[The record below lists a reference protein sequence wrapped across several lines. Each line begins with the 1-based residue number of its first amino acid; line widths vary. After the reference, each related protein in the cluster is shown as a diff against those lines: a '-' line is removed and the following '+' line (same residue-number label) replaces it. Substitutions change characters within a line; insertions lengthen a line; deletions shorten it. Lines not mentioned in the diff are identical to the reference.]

1 MSNRERISSVDT
13 AWLRMDRPT
22 NLMMIVGVMM
32 FDRPIAFDRLQ
43 RIIESRLLP
52 YRRFRQK
59 AVNDATGSYWEDD
72 ELFDLEFHLQ
82 HTALPSPGGRAELQR
97 YVAELISTPLDPAKP
112 LWHFQL
118 VENYSGGSA
127 MVLRIHHSIGDGIAL
142 MGVMLDL
149 TDESPD
155 ADDRAPRDAGEVEG
169 EAEEEAEEEFL
180 HQILQPVTDAL
191 ASAAKVSGTVWSKYR
206 EILGNPSQ
214 LVDYARIGGTVAA
227 EIAQLATMP
236 DDSPTRFKGK
246 PGVAKRVAW
255 SEPLPLG
262 EIKAVGKLLG
272 CSVNDLLLSSVAGAL
287 RGYLMEQGDAV
298 DGVEIRAL
306 VPVNLRGPE
315 RDPNP
320 NKRLGNR
327 FGLVALVLPVGIENP
342 MARLY
347 EVKRRMEELK
357 DSYQAAVTLGILGL
371 VGMCPKPVQQQI
383 LDLLSAKATAVM
395 TNVPGPQKQLHLA
408 GARLRQMMFW
418 VPQSGDIG
426 MGVSILSYDNHVQ
439 FGLVADRRFVDN
451 PEQVV
456 SRFRPE
462 FEKVLYTVLMEPWDR
477 KRPPEEIEA
486 HLAAR
491 LGKDSGPARAAAP
504 RSRKRTAGTARAAGT
519 KGKAAA
525 PTKSAGAARRTA
537 KPPTDKPR
545 VPKRFR

>member
-43 RIIESRLLP
+43 RVIESRLLP

-149 TDESPD
+149 TDESPA
-155 ADDRAPRDAGEVEG
+155 ADGRAPLDAGAG
-169 EAEEEAEEEFL
+169 EAEEEAEDEEEFL

-191 ASAAKVSGTVWSKYR
+191 ASAAKVSGSVWSKYR

-255 SEPLPLG
+255 SEPLPLT

-306 VPVNLRGPE
+306 VPVNLRGPD

-327 FGLVALVLPVGIENP
+327 FGLVALELPVGIENP

-383 LDLLSAKATAVM
+383 LDLLAAKATAVM
-395 TNVPGPQKQLHLA
+395 TNVPGPQKPLYLA
-408 GARLRQMMFW
+408 GARLNQMMFW

-426 MGVSILSYDNHVQ
+426 MGVSILSYDSHVQ

-477 KRPPEEIEA
+477 RRSPEEIEA

-491 LGKDSGPARAAAP
+491 SGKDSGAAPP
-504 RSRKRTAGTARAAGT
+504 RSRIRAAGKTAAAGT
-519 KGKAAA
+519 KGTAAA
-525 PTKSAGAARRTA
+525 ATKSAGSARRTA
-537 KPPTDKPR
+537 GPPAAKPR